1 MKDPETL
8 TLEWFM
14 DTAWKGIKQ
23 ELDREKGN
31 VAYLAVWVDRFAEQA
46 SRVLHEDPDVR
57 QKAIWM
63 LDAMARNW
71 DEEKEAAGWRYING
85 SWKEVQG

>member
-1 MKDPETL
+1 MTKDTDTITL
-8 TLEWFM
+8 HDFM
-14 DTAWKGIKQ
+14 DKAFNGVKR
-23 ELDREKGN
+23 ELDIEKGN

-57 QKAIWM
+57 QKAIWL

-71 DEEKEAAGWRYING
+71 DDEKEAAGWR
-85 SWKEVQG
+85 